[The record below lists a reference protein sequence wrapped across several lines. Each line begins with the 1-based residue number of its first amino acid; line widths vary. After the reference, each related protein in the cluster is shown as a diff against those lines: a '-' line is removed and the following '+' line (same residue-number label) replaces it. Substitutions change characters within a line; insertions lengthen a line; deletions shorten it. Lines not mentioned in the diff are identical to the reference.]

1 MRSSLLFAALVF
13 VSVALSGVPVH
24 FSGQQVDS
32 MASSAMD
39 GPSLLTDVVVEVQG
53 EGAFETVT
61 ALASSLGIG
70 IEFSSWETGIIT
82 LDSQCMDGE
91 MLARI
96 SEVPGVSSISSER
109 RARTMF
115 TPSDTSLSLQWGLDT
130 VNAYEAWDI
139 TRGTH
144 DVIVGVLDTGIDW
157 NHPDLAGNIWT
168 GDDGYHGYNFID
180 GNHIPM
186 DDNINSFDESG
197 SFVPNTYTY
206 HGTHVAGVLAAT
218 INNDLGIAGISQA
231 RMMAVK
237 VMNDSGEGT
246 DATVA
251 SGIRWAVDH
260 GADIVTMSLGVEGA
274 STALENAIEYAS
286 SHGVVMVAAS
296 GNSGSS
302 FVSYPAAYASVIA
315 VGAVNN
321 ANERAAFSN
330 FGNNLDVMAPGVQI
344 YSTQGSSG
352 YQYLSGTSTATPFVA
367 GVAALMLSVN
377 PALTPTDIG
386 NVINAT
392 ATDISRT
399 SYDTMTGWGIV
410 DAFRAVEQIAGP
422 TVTITDYPDYAI
434 PNRTFSISWLVSGGQ
449 PGNIQL
455 TYLTWGES
463 PAMMTG
469 RSADFTGTTWA
480 RFSVEDIQAPGYNT
494 TLYIRAYANVDG
506 TLYESALL
514 ELPVHEPPPE
524 GLFTQF
530 LKDVHDFIFNDL
542 GVYNFLLLVCL
553 LIAIPAIALAA
564 RSRRRRRVPVM
575 MPSLQP
581 AMPQYSPAPAAQYT
595 PPPPPPPPRFEAYV
609 DLVGHEV
616 IPAVIKVIEGTKVV
630 WVNRSWAP
638 PPGIAVKSGR
648 LDQTGEHPDGMFQ
661 SGLLIAPGDYWS
673 ATFHRVGTYEYYLT
687 GIWKTAKIV
696 VEPFRPASGQIAS
709 GA

>member
-1 MRSSLLFAALVF
+1 
-13 VSVALSGVPVH
+13 
-24 FSGQQVDS
+24 
-32 MASSAMD
+32 
-39 GPSLLTDVVVEVQG
+39 
-53 EGAFETVT
+53 
-61 ALASSLGIG
+61 
-70 IEFSSWETGIIT
+70 
-82 LDSQCMDGE
+82 
-91 MLARI
+91 
-96 SEVPGVSSISSER
+96 
-109 RARTMF
+109 
-115 TPSDTSLSLQWGLDT
+115 
-130 VNAYEAWDI
+130 
-139 TRGTH
+139 
-144 DVIVGVLDTGIDW
+144 
-157 NHPDLAGNIWT
+157 
-168 GDDGYHGYNFID
+168 
-180 GNHIPM
+180 
-186 DDNINSFDESG
+186 
-197 SFVPNTYTY
+197 
-206 HGTHVAGVLAAT
+206 
-218 INNDLGIAGISQA
+218 
-231 RMMAVK
+231 
-237 VMNDSGEGT
+237 
-246 DATVA
+246 
-251 SGIRWAVDH
+251 
-260 GADIVTMSLGVEGA
+260 
-274 STALENAIEYAS
+274 
-286 SHGVVMVAAS
+286 
-296 GNSGSS
+296 
-302 FVSYPAAYASVIA
+302 
-315 VGAVNN
+315 
-321 ANERAAFSN
+321 
-330 FGNNLDVMAPGVQI
+330 
-344 YSTQGSSG
+344 
-352 YQYLSGTSTATPFVA
+352 
-367 GVAALMLSVN
+367 
-377 PALTPTDIG
+377 
-386 NVINAT
+386 
-392 ATDISRT
+392 
-399 SYDTMTGWGIV
+399 
-410 DAFRAVEQIAGP
+410 
-422 TVTITDYPDYAI
+422 
-434 PNRTFSISWLVSGGQ
+434 
-449 PGNIQL
+449 
-455 TYLTWGES
+455 
-463 PAMMTG
+463 MMTG